1 MEYLTLSKMK
11 KSFPWCKTSDGKQT
25 VLFDLSD
32 LDRTWFKEP
41 VIKAIMPHLEKYVGM
56 NTYENVVFSIPVNT
70 EESQWYITL
79 EFNVTHVYS
88 EKTGKKLY
96 TLKTACGFR
105 IAQYKRNI
113 YGIVEN
119 GTKPFATITYGTL
132 DSNWKNPI
140 KHDVEI

>member
-1 MEYLTLSKMK
+1 MALFNKLFQKRTNEFEQVKKDLMK
-11 KSFPWCKTSDGKQT
+11 
-25 VLFDLSD
+25 D
-32 LDRTWFKEP
+32 LDTTIQMCDNVARENEQ
-41 VIKAIMPHLEKYVGM
+41 IKQQLLVNLDRI
-56 NTYENVVFSIPVNT
+56 NTLMQGGNKNGIFNT
-70 EESQWYITL
+70 C
-79 EFNVTHVYS
+79 